1 MSKIEGS
8 EGKNIGE
15 YLLMSE
21 DAVGGNLMLVVSERM
36 VNDGFDILTVYKFLT
51 KNDGTEELFLLSE
64 HAAHTIVSPSR
75 NTMSNL
81 ISTR

>member
-1 MSKIEGS
+1 MFKIEGG

-21 DAVGGNLMLVVSERM
+21 DAVDGNPMLVVTERM
-36 VNDGFDILTVYKFLT
+36 ANDGFDILTLYKILT
-51 KNDGTEELFLLSE
+51 KNDGTEELFMVSE

-75 NTMSNL
+75 NSINNL
-81 ISTR
+81 INTR